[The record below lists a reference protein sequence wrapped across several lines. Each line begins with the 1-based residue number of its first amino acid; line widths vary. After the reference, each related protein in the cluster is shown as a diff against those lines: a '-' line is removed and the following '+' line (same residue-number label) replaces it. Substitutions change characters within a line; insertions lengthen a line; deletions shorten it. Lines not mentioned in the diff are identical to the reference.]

1 MIEVCN
7 KESEIRKVE
16 RAKPTVEVVVGLQW
30 GDEGKGKISHIFSG
44 HSKYVVRS
52 TGGNNAGHTVVVDGE
67 KYAMHLLPSSIIRE
81 DVVSIIGPGVVIDPE
96 VFNKEV
102 ETMREKGISVTGANL
117 KVSNRAH
124 IIFPYTKDMDAY
136 HELLKSKKIGTT
148 KRGIGPAYADK
159 VNRVGIRVCD
169 LFLPEDVLAVKL
181 EEAVKVPNMLFKEY
195 RDRMNFLAPLRLA
208 KRFLK
213 KPVEEDL
220 GFYPYTTEELLKIC
234 RKYKEYLGEFRSD
247 VQSIL
252 HRAIKNEQGIVIEG
266 AQAHSLDLDHGDYPY
281 VTSSNPN
288 ASGSLSGAG
297 IGPLSTKAVYG
308 VCKAYCSRVGEGPFT
323 TEQNNE
329 VGDLIRELGH
339 EYGTTTGRPRRC
351 GWLDLVHLR
360 EAVQTSSVSSV
371 TINHMDTIGK
381 VGLQNPDGI
390 LLCKGYL
397 YKGAIIQYVPS
408 DIERAQPIYIQFK
421 GWEIPDG
428 AKKYE
433 DLPKEARDYL
443 EYIEAYLEVP
453 IEFIGIG
460 PNDTDL
466 IHHEFQVI

>member
-1 MIEVCN
+1 MNEVSN
-7 KESEIRKVE
+7 KENEIRKVE
-16 RAKPTVEVVVGLQW
+16 RGKPTVELVVGLQW
-30 GDEGKGKISHIFSG
+30 GDEGKGKISHIFSS
-44 HSKYVVRS
+44 HARYVVRS

-81 DVVSIIGPGVVIDPE
+81 DVISIIGPGVVIDPE
-96 VFNKEV
+96 VFNEEV
-102 ETMREKGISVTGANL
+102 ETMREKGINVTGANL

-124 IIFPYTKDMDAY
+124 IIFPYTKDMDRY
-136 HELLKSKKIGTT
+136 HESLKSKKIGTT

-169 LFLPEDVLAVKL
+169 LFLPERVLAVMLK
-181 EEAVKVPNMLFKEY
+181 EAIRIPNILFKEY
-195 RDRMNFLAPLRLA
+195 RQRMNIMAPIRFA
-208 KRFLK
+208 KKLMGH
-213 KPVEEDL
+213 PVEEDL
-220 GFYPYTTEELLKIC
+220 GFNPYTTEELLIIC
-234 RKYKEYLGEFRSD
+234 RRYKEYLGEFRSD

-252 HRAIKNEQGIVIEG
+252 HKAIKNEQGIVIEG

-297 IGPLSTKAVYG
+297 IGPLSAKAVYG

-323 TEQNNE
+323 TEQDNE
-329 VGDLIRELGH
+329 VGDLIRELGF

-351 GWLDLVHLR
+351 GWLDLVHLK

-371 TINHMDTIGK
+371 TINHVDTIGK

-408 DIERAQPIYIQFK
+408 DIEKAQPVYTQFK
-421 GWEIPDG
+421 GWKIPEG